1 MGISSSL
8 NAGVSGLNA
17 NANKLATISDNIANS
32 QTYGYK
38 RADVDF
44 SSLTVSDSRSPNTVG
59 GGRWFTAGGVRTNAI
74 WDIEAKGALTTHLER
89 HRHRADRARVPAG
102 HLDRLG
108 RRHHQRQPAVH
119 ADDDRLVPARR
130 QRLPAHALGAGAD
143 GLAGRPQRR
152 HRAAAARQRVG
163 PVADPDQPLVGRG
176 AADLADRP
184 QRQPAGDRDPGR
196 IGRRRCCRSPSS
208 ISTTSAPR
216 RRCRSSSPR
225 RSRRAGDPQTN
236 TWTLEIIDQA
246 SGQSARQLRD
256 RLRRRAAER
265 RRAGLGDRTDR
276 RHADLELRRG
286 DRRHH
291 ARPRQPDDH
300 RRRRLDGRRRRST

>member
-74 WDIEAKGALTTHLER
+74 WDIEAKGALTTTSNATDIALTGR
-89 HRHRADRARVPAG
+89 GFLPVTSLASVDGTTNSNLPFMLTTTGSFLPDANGYLRTPSGLVLMGWPADLNGEIAPQPRDSSIGAG
-102 HLDRLG
+102 PIQINRSSV
-108 RRHHQRQPAVH
+108 AVQ
-119 ADDDRLVPARR
+119 ATSLIDLNAN
-130 QRLPAHALGAGAD
+130 LPATET
-143 GLAGRPQRR
+143 Q
-152 HRAAAARQRVG
+152 
-163 PVADPDQPLVGRG
+163 
-176 AADLADRP
+176 ADRP
-184 QRQPAGDRDPGR
+184 ATCG
-196 IGRRRCCRSPSS
+196 RSPSS

-216 RRCRSSSPR
+216 RRCRSRFTPTVAT
-225 RSRRAGDPQTN
+225 AGDPQTN

-246 SGQSARQLRD
+246 SGQSAGSYEIVFGDAPPNAGAPASRD
-256 RLRRRAAER
+256 RAR
-265 RRAGLGDRTDR
+265 R
-276 RHADLELRRG
+276 RHADLELQRG

-300 RRRRLDGRRRRST
+300 HRHRLDRPAARST